1 MRNLKRALS
10 VFGLTLTLAFA
21 GCNNSGPPMIPDVG
35 TEGDTDPD
43 AGTPPVPP
51 EADAAPA
58 VETDGPPHVVE
69 DNYSLVIV
77 GWQQL
82 TLQQGQQVILQV
94 RYTKNGTSEAG
105 ETVTFSFKGDSKDST
120 LDSYSALTASTGI
133 AEVTLTAGQ
142 IIGTY
147 QVEATTPRTANV
159 TWTVEVQEKPNV
171 TPAVPLLTGTFQLAS
186 QFDIQG
192 SFEGSNFATALNV
205 INELS
210 DDPDDPGKYIV
221 DAIIDE
227 ISKEVSNQVL
237 TTMAD
242 VLKPTLYV
250 EVNKI
255 LTQVAPKLV
264 ADLKQISADLAAL
277 ARKFQT
283 ISHLVSA
290 TPQEADKLMTV
301 DHSLEQIAWTLH
313 GKSVAYSFAQLA
325 QPTPTVKGI
334 EITPG
339 TNISG
344 VAIGEHTFT
353 FKFGTFIL
361 VALNDLV
368 IPYVNSNASS
378 LDDLLATFVD
388 CTDVGTTI
396 NDTIGVGGIA
406 LWSGACTMAMKAATA
421 YVEAEIV
428 NIDLDDTYLLIAGQ
442 AKFGDE
448 NADGFYDQ
456 MTDGLWTGT
465 LQVNK
470 AITVIGGPTNTFTGK
485 RIK

>member
-1 MRNLKRALS
+1 MKNLRRVLS
-10 VFGLTLTLAFA
+10 VFGLTVTLVLA
-21 GCNNSGPPMIPDVG
+21 GCNNSGPPIIPDVG
-35 TEGDTDPD
+35 TGENVDPD
-43 AGTPPVPP
+43 AGAPPDLG
-51 EADAAPA
+51 EADAAP
-58 VETDGPPHVVE
+58 VVE
-69 DNYSLVIV
+69 PDTIAPVEDTYNLVIV
-77 GWQQL
+77 GWQQFN
-82 TLQQGQQVILQV
+82 LQQGQQVILQV
-94 RYTKNGTSEAG
+94 RYSKNGGSEAG

-120 LDSYSALTASTGI
+120 LNSYSVLTAATGL

-147 QVEATTPRTANV
+147 QIEATTPRTSAV
-159 TWTVEVQEKPNV
+159 SWDIEVQEKPDV
-171 TPAVPLLTGTFQLAS
+171 TPKVPLLTGTFELAS
-186 QFDIQG
+186 QFDVQG

-205 INELS
+205 INDLS
-210 DDPDDPGKYIV
+210 DDPDDPGKFVV
-221 DAIIDE
+221 DSILDE
-227 ISKEVSNQVL
+227 LAKEVNNQVL

-255 LTQVAPKLV
+255 LTQIAPKLV
-264 ADLKQISADLAAL
+264 ADLKQISADLSAL

-283 ISHLVSA
+283 TSHMVSA
-290 TPQEADKLMTV
+290 TPQEADKIMTV
-301 DHSLEQIAWTLH
+301 DHSLEKIGWMLH
-313 GKSVAYSFAQLA
+313 GKSVEYSFAQLA
-325 QPTPTVKGI
+325 QPTPTVKGV
-334 EITPG
+334 ELTPNSA
-339 TNISG
+339 NISE

-378 LDDLLATFVD
+378 LDDLLGAFVN

-396 NDTIGVGGIA
+396 NDTVGIGGVAI
-406 LWSGACTMAMKAATA
+406 WTSACTMAMKAATA
-421 YVEAEIV
+421 YIEAEIV

-465 LQVNK
+465 LQINQ
-470 AITVIGGPTNTFTGK
+470 AITVISGPTNNFGGK